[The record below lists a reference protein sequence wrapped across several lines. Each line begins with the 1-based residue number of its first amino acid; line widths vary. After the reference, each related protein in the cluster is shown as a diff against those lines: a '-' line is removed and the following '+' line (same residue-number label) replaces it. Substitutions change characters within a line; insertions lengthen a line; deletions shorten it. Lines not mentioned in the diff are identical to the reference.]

1 MTTKRIYRW
10 EVAEALSEE
19 EEAICQR
26 LKRTGKLFA
35 FLRRQRHRLFDEAFE
50 AELSGMYADWPRGT
64 PPVPP
69 ALLAMV
75 TLLQAYEQKS
85 DAMAVEDAVFDR
97 RWQMVLGCLGQSK
110 APFSQGVLVDFR
122 YRLQKA
128 ELDRRLLEKTVELAK
143 ESGEFGFK
151 SLKVALDSAPLWGAG
166 RVEDTFNLLGHAL
179 DILLRCVVDVSGR
192 PREQIVQETGLS
204 VIEGGSIKA
213 QLDIDWDDPAAQQQ
227 ALTKIMN
234 EIESLRRWVDT
245 HLPVEGA
252 QPPIR
257 EALAL
262 LEQLLAQDVEPDP
275 NGGGYRV
282 KRGTARDRR
291 ISISDGEM
299 RHGRKSS
306 SRVINGYKRHI
317 ARELDH
323 GLILAVAVRP
333 ANEPEHAATA
343 VLRPQV
349 ESYGTVEGLFIDR
362 GYLAAEWTAELHGRG
377 KRIVAK
383 PWSAANKGGTFGK
396 ERFAIDLVAHKVVC
410 PAGCEAPIR
419 GGHAQFA
426 AGECGPCDLRAQC
439 TTAKSGKGRTLTIH
453 RHEAMLLELR
463 QRQRTPEGREEL
475 RERVAVEHGLAHVC
489 RLQGPRARYL
499 GVRKNEFDLR
509 RAACIVNLHAA
520 YRAQEA
526 A

>member
-1 MTTKRIYRW
+1 MNRVYRW
-10 EVAEALSEE
+10 EVPEVLSGE

-26 LKRTGKLFA
+26 LKRTGKLFV

-50 AELSGMYADWPRGT
+50 AQLSGMYADLPRGT
-64 PPVPP
+64 PPLPP

-75 TLLQAYEQKS
+75 TLLQAYERKS
-85 DAMAVEDAVFDR
+85 DAAAVEEAVFDR
-97 RWQMVLGCLGQSK
+97 RWQMVLGCLGESK

-128 ELDRRLLEKTVELAK
+128 ELDQQLLEKTVELAK

-151 SLKVALDSAPLWGAG
+151 ALKVALDSAPLWGAG

-179 DILLRCVVDVSGR
+179 AILLRCVAQVSQR
-192 PREQIVQETGLS
+192 PREQIVQEAGLS
-204 VIEGGSIKA
+204 VVEGSSVKA
-213 QLDIDWDDPAAQQQ
+213 QLDVDWDDPVAQQQ
-227 ALTKIMN
+227 ALTRVVN
-234 EIESLRRWVDT
+234 EVEGLRRWVDT
-245 HLPVEGA
+245 YLPVEA
-252 QPPIR
+252 KQPPIS
-257 EALAL
+257 EAISL

-275 NGGGYRV
+275 DGGGYRI
-282 KRGTARDRR
+282 KRGTAQDRR
-291 ISISDGEM
+291 ISVSDGEM

-317 ARELDH
+317 ARELEH

-333 ANEPEHAATA
+333 ANEPEHAATS

-349 ESYGTVEGLFIDR
+349 ESYGSVEALFIDR
-362 GYLAAEWTAELHGRG
+362 GYLAANWTVELHERG
-377 KRIVAK
+377 KRVVAK
-383 PWSAANKGGTFGK
+383 PWSAANKDGTFGK
-396 ERFAIDLVAHKVVC
+396 ERFDIDLGGRKVTC
-410 PAGCEAPIR
+410 PAGQEAPIQ
-419 GGHAQFA
+419 GGRAKFA
-426 AGECGPCDLRAQC
+426 AAQCGLCALRAQC
-439 TTAKSGKGRTLTIH
+439 TSAKPGYGRTLTIH
-453 RHEAMLLELR
+453 QHEAMLLELR
-463 QRQRTPEGREEL
+463 QRQRTPGGREEL

-520 YRAQEA
+520 LRVQKVA
-526 A
+526 